1 MQSSKGRFILQNAD
15 PQNHNFYKYELI
27 VCFVQSIR
35 TKQVRAIVYDDI
47 TQSVLPQLSQL
58 IEDDGDLKQTLFS
71 KMLQA
76 ASESE
81 DLTIYNDLDL
91 AKSDPLVK
99 EDVANIITAEKKL
112 IEQEDKQSIANEENK
127 RQRRLILMTFQK
139 GFINVHYMILLH
151 LNPNCII
158 SSKLTNLMKFGYPVH
173 G

>member
-1 MQSSKGRFILQNAD
+1 M
-15 PQNHNFYKYELI
+15 I

-35 TKQVRAIVYDDI
+35 TKQVRAIVYDDV

-58 IEDDGDLKQTLFS
+58 IEDDEDLKQTLFS
-71 KMLQA
+71 QMLQA

-127 RQRRLILMTFQK
+127 KAEEIYSLY
-139 GFINVHYMILLH
+139 VLLC
-151 LNPNCII
+151 L
-158 SSKLTNLMKFGYPVH
+158 F
-173 G
+173 

>member
-1 MQSSKGRFILQNAD
+1 MTIL
-15 PQNHNFYKYELI
+15 HRVFCLSY
-27 VCFVQSIR
+27 
-35 TKQVRAIVYDDI
+35 
-47 TQSVLPQLSQL
+47 SQL

-76 ASESE
+76 ASKSE

-99 EDVANIITAEKKL
+99 EDIANIITAEKKL

-127 RQRRLILMTFQK
+127 KAEEINSNDLSERLHKRALYDTIAFE
-139 GFINVHYMILLH
+139 
-151 LNPNCII
+151 PNCII
-158 SSKLTNLMKFGYPVH
+158 FSKLTNLMKYGYLVH

>member
-1 MQSSKGRFILQNAD
+1 
-15 PQNHNFYKYELI
+15 
-27 VCFVQSIR
+27 

-127 RQRRLILMTFQK
+127 KTEEVNSNDLSERLHK
-139 GFINVHYMILLH
+139 
-151 LNPNCII
+151 
-158 SSKLTNLMKFGYPVH
+158 
-173 G
+173 